1 MCLNMSMTDQP
12 IYLDYHATTPLDP
25 RVREVL
31 LSAYDEGLGNPH
43 STSHS
48 AGWRAHEAVEAAR
61 LEVAKLIGARAHEI
75 IFTSGA
81 SEANNL
87 AILGACRERGAGHI
101 VTSAIEHPSVLE
113 ACRHLA
119 EHEDFSLDVVPVNED
134 GIVDLSKLK
143 AVFRPQTILV
153 SIMLANNEIGT
164 LQPGKKI
171 GAIAHEADVLYHAD
185 ATQAIGRI
193 EVDVTEINAAL
204 MSISGHKIHGP
215 MGVGALFIRS
225 GTMIEPLVHGGSQE
239 AGIRPGTVPTPLVAA
254 FGEAC
259 RIARVEGFDEQ
270 KRIGGLRDRLLAG
283 LQAKIPD
290 LEVNGSMAHRLA
302 CNLNVSLPGVRAEQ
316 ILLKCPGIAAS
327 TGAACATGSQKPSH
341 VLKALGLAPEQID
354 GAIRFGLG
362 RFTTQDEI
370 DVAIEAIMQA
380 YESIT

>member
-1 MCLNMSMTDQP
+1 MMTDQP

-25 RVREVL
+25 RVRDVL
-31 LSAYDEGLGNPH
+31 LSAYDSGLGNPH

-48 AGWRAHEAVEAAR
+48 AGWRAHEAGEDAR
-61 LEVAKLIGARAHEI
+61 LEVARLIGARAHEI

-87 AILGACRERGAGHI
+87 AILGACRAKGAGHI
-101 VTSAIEHPSVLE
+101 VTSEIEHPSVLE
-113 ACRHLA
+113 VCKHLA
-119 EHEDFSLDVVPVNED
+119 DHEGFSLDVVPVNQD
-134 GIVDLSKLK
+134 GIVELANLE
-143 AVFRPQTILV
+143 AVLRPETILI

-164 LQPGKKI
+164 LQPGKEI
-171 GAIAHEADVLYHAD
+171 GAIAREADVLYHAD

-193 EVDVTEINAAL
+193 GVDVNDINASL
-204 MSISGHKIHGP
+204 MSLSGHKIHGP
-215 MGVGALFIRS
+215 MGVGALYIRA
-225 GTMIEPLVHGGSQE
+225 GTKIEPLVHGGSQE

-259 RIARVEGFDEQ
+259 RIARLEGLGEQ

-283 LQAKIPD
+283 LKARIPD
-290 LEVNGSMAHRLA
+290 LEVNGTMAHRLA
-302 CNLNVSLPGVRAEQ
+302 CNLNISLPGVRAEQ

-327 TGAACATGSQKPSH
+327 TGAACATGSQKPSP
-341 VLKALGLAPEQID
+341 VLKALGLSAEQIE

-370 DVAIEAIMQA
+370 DVAIKAIVQA
-380 YESIT
+380 YETSRV

>member
-1 MCLNMSMTDQP
+1 MNDKP

-31 LSAYDEGLGNPH
+31 FGAYDSGLGNPH

-61 LEVAKLIGARAHEI
+61 KEVAALIGARAYEI

-87 AILGACRERGAGHI
+87 AILGACRAKGAGHI

-119 EHEDFSLDVVPVNED
+119 EHEGFSLDVIPVDKN
-134 GIVDLSKLK
+134 GIVELSTLEAVLK
-143 AVFRPQTILV
+143 PETILV

-164 LQPGKKI
+164 LQPGKEI
-171 GAIAHEADVLYHAD
+171 GAMVGEIEAIYHAD

-193 EVDVTEINAAL
+193 GVDVADINAAL

-215 MGVGALFIRS
+215 MGVGALYVGS
-225 GTMIEPLVHGGSQE
+225 GTKIEPLVFGGSQE
-239 AGIRPGTVPTPLVAA
+239 STIRPGTVPTPLVAA

-259 RIARVEGFDEQ
+259 RIARTQGLSEQ
-270 KRIGGLRDRLLAG
+270 KRIGDLRDRLLEG
-283 LQAKIPD
+283 LKAKIPG
-290 LEVNGSMAHRLA
+290 LKVNGSMDHRLA
-302 CNLNVSLPGVRAEQ
+302 CNLNVSFPNVRAEQ
-316 ILLKCPGIAAS
+316 ILLNCPGIAAS
-327 TGAACATGSQKPSH
+327 TGAACATGSQKPSP
-341 VLKALGLAPEQID
+341 VLKAIGLTAEEIE
-354 GAIRFGLG
+354 GAVRFGLG
-362 RFTTQDEI
+362 RFTTRDEI
-370 DVAIEAIMQA
+370 DVAIDMLTQA
-380 YESIT
+380 FASLR